1 LAQAILAGDLQ
12 DNPAPLSSATLLL
25 CINKMVVGGGVT
37 FTPPDVAVTVVSQNG
52 ESKSQRFSQLK
63 TADQAMVIDF
73 FAPWCKACPA
83 AAKKLEEL
91 AKSSYAQSCVFLLV
105 CVEGDASAAI
115 EFASAHGLST
125 VTVVTL
131 EDETFPDAFDVSGLP
146 HHALIAPDGTVA
158 KNGNVSLP
166 QDIDA
171 VLKDRSGIHVG
182 EGAKESRISAEF
194 RELEKSD
201 PLLMENPSRWVMF
214 PIKHPEIWEMYKK
227 HEASFWTAEEIDLSQ
242 DNKDWEQLTD
252 PERHFIKHVLA
263 FFAASDGIVL
273 ENLAGQ
279 FSTEVQL
286 PEARAFYGFQIA
298 MENIHSETYS
308 LLIEQYI
315 REPSEKNEIF
325 NAISTMPP
333 VQDKARWVVQW
344 MNQENSF
351 AERVVAFAA
360 VEGILFSGSFC
371 AIYWLKKRGLMPGLT
386 FSNELI
392 SRDEGL
398 HAEFACL
405 LYGMLQNKL
414 PEDVVHSIIAGAVEV
429 ERHFI
434 CEALSCDL
442 IGMNSELMTRYIEFV
457 ADRLLT
463 ALGHSKLFGATNPF
477 DWMELISLQ
486 GKTNFFEKRVGEYQ
500 KAGVM
505 TTAGADENTR
515 GFALDVDF

>member
-1 LAQAILAGDLQ
+1 MGD
-12 DNPAPLSSATLLL
+12 
-25 CINKMVVGGGVT
+25 
-37 FTPPDVAVTVVSQNG
+37 
-52 ESKSQRFSQLK
+52 
-63 TADQAMVIDF
+63 
-73 FAPWCKACPA
+73 
-83 AAKKLEEL
+83 
-91 AKSSYAQSCVFLLV
+91 
-105 CVEGDASAAI
+105 
-115 EFASAHGLST
+115 FASTHGLKNCILT
-125 VTVVTL
+125 AA
-131 EDETFPDAFDVSGLP
+131 ED
-146 HHALIAPDGTVA
+146 
-158 KNGNVSLP
+158 
-166 QDIDA
+166 
-171 VLKDRSGIHVG
+171 
-182 EGAKESRISAEF
+182 
-194 RELEKSD
+194 
-201 PLLMENPSRWVMF
+201 
-214 PIKHPEIWEMYKK
+214 EMYKK

-242 DNKDWEQLTD
+242 DTKDWEKLTD
-252 PERHFIKHVLA
+252 SEKHFIKHVLA

-273 ENLAGQ
+273 ENLASQ
-279 FSTEVQL
+279 FSTEIQI

-315 REPSEKNEIF
+315 REPAEKEKIF
-325 NAISTMPP
+325 NAIETMPA
-333 VQDKARWVVQW
+333 VREKAQWAIQW
-344 MNQENSF
+344 MQKDNSF
-351 AERVVAFAA
+351 AERIIAFAA

-405 LYGMLQNKL
+405 LYGMLQHKL
-414 PEDVVHSIIAGAVEV
+414 PEDVMHEMIRGAVDV
-429 ERHFI
+429 ERRFI

-442 IGMNSELMTRYIEFV
+442 IGMNNELMTRYIEFV

-463 ALGHSKLFGATNPF
+463 ALGHSKLFNASNPF

-505 TTAGADENTR
+505 SATADQEEGR